1 MAVNNSLVQV
11 ITYLPSALALLQNQN
26 CFFSTANFKFDGFE
40 KKEPMNL
47 GDTVSYSLPYRVTT
61 ANSLVASIQGL
72 NERKRNLTVDFPLSA
87 AYAYTDLQY
96 IFNDGSGQ
104 LPKVAKSACVAL
116 GAKFEARV
124 AKVAETN
131 TFRFYGD
138 SITPITTFQQLAQAL
153 AFFRT
158 FGAAPENTK
167 GYIADMAVPLI
178 VNSGQNQF
186 TLDRN
191 NKNAMSWELGPFS
204 RCEWYSSNLLP
215 VHTAGTEGKTNTTLT
230 VVSTTLNADGGV
242 TSITFSG
249 TNAASDV
256 NSVKAYDKFQFSDG
270 VSGKT
275 NVRFLTFQG
284 YVISSA
290 PAQFAAAADAA
301 STAGSQ
307 VTVTLTYPLQAA
319 AGSEQNINTAIV
331 AGMQVKVLGDHRCG
345 LITSGDP
352 LFCAMP
358 VLPDEAPYP
367 TARETD
373 MDTGV
378 SLRTYWGSQFL
389 QAQRAVVND
398 GILGV
403 DLVPEYSMM
412 LTFPV

>member
-1 MAVNNSLVQV
+1 MADNSLVQV

-40 KKEPMNL
+40 KKTPMNL

-61 ANSLVASIQGL
+61 VNSLVAQIQGL

-87 AYAYTDLQY
+87 SYSYTDLQY

-131 TFRFYGD
+131 TFRFYGNG
-138 SITPITTFQQLAQAL
+138 ITPITTFQQLAQAL

-158 FGAAPENTK
+158 FGAVPENTK
-167 GYIADMAVPLI
+167 GYVADMAVPLI

-191 NKNAMSWELGPFS
+191 NKNAMSWELGPFG
-204 RCEWYSSNLLP
+204 RCEWYQSNLLP
-215 VHTAGTEGKTNTTLT
+215 VHRSGTEGVKNQTLT
-230 VVSTTLNADGGV
+230 VVSTTSNADGGV
-242 TSITFSG
+242 ITITFSG
-249 TNAASDV
+249 TNAANDT
-256 NSVKAYDKFQFSDG
+256 NSVKQYDKFQFDDG
-270 VSGKT
+270 VSGFADL
-275 NVRFLTFQG
+275 RFLTFQG
-284 YVISSA
+284 YEVSSS
-290 PAQFAAAADAA
+290 PVQFAATADAT
-301 STAGSQ
+301 STGGNQ
-307 VTVTLTYPLQAA
+307 VTVTLSYPLQAA
-319 AGSEQNINTAIV
+319 SGSEQNINQAIV
-331 AGMQVKVLGDHRCG
+331 AGMTGRFLPDHRCG

-358 VLPDEAPYP
+358 VLPDESPYN

-389 QAQRAVVND
+389 QAKRAVVND

-403 DLVPEYSMM
+403 DLVPEMSMM
-412 LTFPV
+412 LVFPV